1 LIKVNKLCLFKNL
14 EKMEIIRIP
23 QVSLVDGT
31 GRKIGV
37 YDDDPDWWQQLKLKQ
52 RHKNLLQ
59 IVSYEN
65 FKTDNDTERN
75 HLSPSE
81 SIEMSSSSVR
91 LINNDNENIG
101 RKKNSIIET
110 EIDQA
115 NSRKF
120 KIKKKQEYLIA

>member
-1 LIKVNKLCLFKNL
+1 
-14 EKMEIIRIP
+14 MEIIRIP

-52 RHKNLLQ
+52 RNKNLLQ

-75 HLSPSE
+75 QLSPSE

-101 RKKNSIIET
+101 RKKTSIIET

-120 KIKKKQEYLIA
+120 KI